1 MEVNGNQELEVKKW
15 EEEEDEE
22 DEDDEDVTS
31 DQISFRK
38 PLVLLNVSLKYCI
51 L

>member
-15 EEEEDEE
+15 EEEE